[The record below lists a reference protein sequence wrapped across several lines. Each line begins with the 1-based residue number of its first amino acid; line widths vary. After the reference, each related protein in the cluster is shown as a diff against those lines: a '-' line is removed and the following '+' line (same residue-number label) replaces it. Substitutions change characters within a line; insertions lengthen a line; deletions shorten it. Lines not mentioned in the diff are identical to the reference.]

1 MASHNLKPANSG
13 RLTNLRQR
21 ERERDEI
28 AAEYD
33 YYFVWAENDECS
45 FNCDLFS
52 AVADAD
58 ATKFELRLLSIS
70 VVCVCVWY
78 TLLSHTQFWK
88 VAFLSSVIE
97 HQFCLFVS
105 SVLFFRVFI
114 KMNGAVENYEPR
126 EKTLNLYFFLL
137 SQCSSSETKICVSRA
152 DTHTHT
158 RTHIINII

>member
-58 ATKFELRLLSIS
+58 AKKFELRLLSVS
-70 VVCVCVWY
+70 VVCVCVCDTLY
-78 TLLSHTQFWK
+78 SHTPNFEKSLFCLLSSSN
-88 VAFLSSVIE
+88 SSV
-97 HQFCLFVS
+97 CSL
-105 SVLFFRVFI
+105 VLFCFFVFI

-137 SQCSSSETKICVSRA
+137 SQYSSSETKICVSRA

-158 RTHIINII
+158 STHIINII

>member
-70 VVCVCVWY
+70 VVCVCVIHS
-78 TLLSHTQFWK
+78 TLTHPILKSRFFVFCHRAP
-88 VAFLSSVIE
+88 VLFL
-97 HQFCLFVS
+97 VS